1 MVGVCGTKDDLII
14 DLKELEKTMKNIL
27 FLVTGMT
34 PQIITETVWAL
45 ACDPSRQEKWIPDE
59 IYVLT
64 TQHGFNLINTRLLE
78 KGIFDR
84 LKQDYPQLEKI
95 KFDKSQIDVIT
106 CDDKPLADL
115 KTPKDNELTADL
127 ICEKVRKFTQDD
139 DVCLYVSIAGG
150 RKTMG
155 FYAGYAL
162 SLYGRSQDKMSHI
175 LAEEDFE
182 NVPDFYYPTPY
193 DLMVTNN
200 KGNSL
205 NAKNA
210 KVWLADIPFVRL
222 RSSLGANA
230 MVHHQKFSDVVNLL
244 NINLSSIK
252 LLLNIKKRTIQ
263 INDMVCKLTPKEF
276 GIYLLVVKLLQNDEV
291 LYYPSKEIDGD
302 TIGDKHQKLFN
313 DIYGKYKTKDDV
325 VVDFDYLSQTLSY
338 IKRKMIANFGV
349 EIFNKIGIQDMGNGY
364 GLNLS
369 PNQIVIE

>member
-1 MVGVCGTKDDLII
+1 
-14 DLKELEKTMKNIL
+14 MKNIL

-45 ACDPSRQEKWIPDE
+45 ACDPNNDKKWLPDE
-59 IYVLT
+59 IYVLST
-64 TQHGFNLINTRLLE
+64 EDGLNQIRSRL
-78 KGIFDR
+78 FDDGVFAQF
-84 LKQDYPQLEKI
+84 KADYPVLANIQFNDDSLILI
-95 KFDKSQIDVIT
+95 KDREQVLS
-106 CDDKPLADL
+106 DL
-115 KTPKDNELTADL
+115 KTPLDNELTADL
-127 ICEKVRKFTQDD
+127 ICQTVREFTSDD
-139 DVCLYVSIAGG
+139 NVCLHVSIAGG

-175 LAEEDFE
+175 LVEPDFE
-182 NVPDFYYPTPY
+182 SATGFYYPTPNDY
-193 DLMVTNN
+193 YVEQKFTG
-200 KGNSL
+200 KRL

-210 KVWLADIPFVRL
+210 KMWLADIPFVRL

-244 NINLSSIK
+244 NINLASIK
-252 LLLNIKKRTIQ
+252 LVLNIKKRTVQ

-276 GIYLLVVKLLQNDEV
+276 SVYLLAVKLLQNDEV

-338 IKRKMIANFGV
+338 IKKKMIANFGV

-369 PNQIVIE
+369 PNQIVIEEM